1 MTTSQYQTLGNI
13 WTGSLNSIIFISV
26 QFIGSK
32 LMYFTAITHL
42 YKSLTL
48 VLIIKTSSHHTF

>member
-13 WTGSLNSIIFISV
+13 WTGSLNSV

-48 VLIIKTSSHHTF
+48 ILIIKTSSHHTF